1 MILTAIHIALYII
14 WVFYFTFLGFH
25 NIAYMIMLPLHRE
38 EGNQGNFGKFLDS
51 LFILLTSYLVWA
63 ILL

>member
-14 WVFYFTFLGFH
+14 WVFYFTFFGFI
-25 NIAYMIMLPLHRE
+25 NIMCRLVAPFKGEHI
-38 EGNQGNFGKFLDS
+38 QSDFGKFSDS
-51 LFILLTSYLVWA
+51 LFILLTSYLIWA